1 MATSLQWSPTIP
13 YKSHHLHHTHKRIVL
28 VPLPSRRSVKV
39 QAFRRSDFDGFAKRF
54 ASGEVWRDVW
64 RSANNGFEQLV
75 YESKKTAERIDRRY
89 SVSRRLSAVA
99 DSAGDRAREL
109 DREFEITQRWR
120 TFSLDFSRNWP
131 RVWFLSLYLC
141 TQFHKISFIYA
152 RNWNCSLWLLKTEC
166 LMLS

>member
-131 RVWFLSLYLC
+131 RV
-141 TQFHKISFIYA
+141 
-152 RNWNCSLWLLKTEC
+152 
-166 LMLS
+166 